1 MSDFE
6 RYGWEPDGSRQQ
18 PTAEPPPAP
27 VKTEASGSTGLALLA
42 GLVAAIVGG
51 TAWGLISKYTDYE
64 VGIVAW
70 GIGFLT
76 GFAVERAAG
85 GRRSPDLQAIAIVTA
100 LLGVL
105 LGKYLGFAFAV
116 QEAEQDFGT
125 QTGLLSGEMFS
136 LFRHNLSE
144 VFGLFDL
151 LWTGL
156 AVASAWY
163 ALRPEEPEAEAEP
176 RRR

>member
-6 RYGWEPDGSRQQ
+6 RYGWEPDGTRQQ
-18 PTAEPPPAP
+18 PTQPSPAP
-27 VKTEASGSTGLALLA
+27 VKTEESGSTGLALLA

-64 VGIVAW
+64 VGVVAW

-85 GRRSPDLQAIAIVTA
+85 GRRSADLQAIAIVSA

-116 QEAEQDFGT
+116 QAAEQDFGT

-136 LFRHNLSE
+136 LFRHNL
-144 VFGLFDL
+144 
-151 LWTGL
+151 
-156 AVASAWY
+156 AKAA
-163 ALRPEEPEAEAEP
+163 A
-176 RRR
+176 